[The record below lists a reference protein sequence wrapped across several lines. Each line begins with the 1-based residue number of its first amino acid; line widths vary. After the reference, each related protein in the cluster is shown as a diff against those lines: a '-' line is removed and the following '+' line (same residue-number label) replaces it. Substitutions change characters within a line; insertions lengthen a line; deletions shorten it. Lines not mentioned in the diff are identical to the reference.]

1 MGDPGGSRGGMS
13 LLWPSTPLCKTS
25 DPMAPNPHPQT
36 FVQAV
41 PSTEATLASALP
53 HPIWEGWLKRHPLRE
68 DCSGPRAPLSLLHTR
83 ITCSCLCHANGGRP
97 LEV

>member
-25 DPMAPNPHPQT
+25 DPVAPNPHPQT

-53 HPIWEGWLKRHPLRE
+53 DPIWEGWLKCHLLRE
-68 DCSGPRAPLSLLHTR
+68 A
-83 ITCSCLCHANGGRP
+83 
-97 LEV
+97 